1 MSRVLWNHWFWIT
14 GASYFLVLLWAGASR
29 GESLRVELLSGEGK
43 VAENDPEPKANEPGY
58 MALTQ
63 HREANIDIVGAQ
75 LGSQVHPV
83 MDKLARVNSGGVEP
97 MPTTRKLADPAQQPT
112 RAGKSLSQRP
122 VTIQVKPQDI
132 SIIFRRTSTLAQAE
146 SSDRKPQISQEEM
159 SRIFKLDIYDS
170 RNLEVVSEARKADI
184 EPEVSDDN
192 AADMIIN
199 QTKDESRK
207 IKANVSDPYHEQ
219 FPLQSD
225 ADRLFVNVKDLQ
237 QRSDNE
243 KKDVIPQ
250 KTEPELKVRKP
261 EGRSLDINST
271 EYKYYIKTDEVIKTE
286 VVEINGTNNLIH
298 KSVVINRPLY
308 GHNPRVGELS
318 SSESGSSS
326 MKKTMIRISQSNLI
340 GIGLGVLLFV
350 LTLAVLIGLVFQKTD
365 YLKKADSMEDSFV
378 NLYSQSD
385 SNARVGQ
392 ANSLGGWPAV
402 QDMKSGSHED
412 LHSLDNDSFLN
423 SLEAITTCEY
433 WPERSWNS

>member
-1 MSRVLWNHWFWIT
+1 
-14 GASYFLVLLWAGASR
+14 
-29 GESLRVELLSGEGK
+29 
-43 VAENDPEPKANEPGY
+43 
-58 MALTQ
+58 MAVTQ
-63 HREANIDIVGAQ
+63 HSEANIDIVGAQ
-75 LGSQVHPV
+75 LGSQVLPV

-132 SIIFRRTSTLAQAE
+132 SIIFRRTGTLPE

-192 AADMIIN
+192 AAAMIIN

-207 IKANVSDPYHEQ
+207 IISNVSDPDPEQ

-225 ADRLFVNVKDLQ
+225 ADRLFVNIKDLQ

-243 KKDVIPQ
+243 RKEVIPQ

-261 EGRSLDINST
+261 EGRSLNINST

-286 VVEINGTNNLIH
+286 VVEINDTKTNLIH
-298 KSVVINRPLY
+298 KAVVINRPLY
-308 GHNPRVGELS
+308 GHNPRTGQLS
-318 SSESGSSS
+318 SSESPSSS

-340 GIGLGVLLFV
+340 GIGLGVILFL
-350 LTLAVLIGLVFQKTD
+350 LTLAGHIDKKTHQKLQQYISVLIGLVFQKTD
-365 YLKKADSMEDSFV
+365 YLKKADSMEDNFV

-385 SNARVGQ
+385 STTRMGQ

-402 QDMKSGSHED
+402 QDIKVSSRIY
-412 LHSLDNDSFLN
+412 S
-423 SLEAITTCEY
+423 
-433 WPERSWNS
+433 RWN

>member
-1 MSRVLWNHWFWIT
+1 MNRVLWNHWFWIT
-14 GASYFLVLLWAGASR
+14 GASYFLVLLCAGLSR
-29 GESLRVELLSGEGK
+29 GESLRVELLSGQGK

-58 MALTQ
+58 MAVTQ
-63 HREANIDIVGAQ
+63 HSEANIDIVGAQ
-75 LGSQVHPV
+75 LGSQVLPV

-132 SIIFRRTSTLAQAE
+132 SIIFRRTGTLPE

-192 AADMIIN
+192 TADMIIN

-207 IKANVSDPYHEQ
+207 IISNVSDPAPDQ

-225 ADRLFVNVKDLQ
+225 ADRLFVNTKDLQ

-243 KKDVIPQ
+243 RKEVIPQ

-261 EGRSLDINST
+261 EGRSLNINST

-286 VVEINGTNNLIH
+286 VVEINDTKTNLIH
-298 KSVVINRPLY
+298 KAVVINRPLY
-308 GHNPRVGELS
+308 GHNPRVGQLS
-318 SSESGSSS
+318 SSESASSS

-340 GIGLGVLLFV
+340 GIGLGVILFL

-365 YLKKADSMEDSFV
+365 YLKKADSMEDNFV

-385 SNARVGQ
+385 TMARVGQ

-402 QDMKSGSHED
+402 QDIKSGSHED